1 MQRAIVKPI
10 VSIASILLAVFAFL
24 GLAPTAEAQIT
35 VGGHVGFVIP
45 WVTFSGG
52 KTTSQFDEYNIG
64 FPVGVTFKG
73 QGHFAVDLEMIPFV
87 NQPRTNNL
95 VVDPGVLYTVNP
107 GSAVP
112 VTLGLRAAFTVNSPQ
127 VGFIPLVHVD
137 NPFGAAS
144 FIQQSGLFQG
154 YFVEIDLPVQ
164 FSRPTNGPA
173 TNSVAFATHF
183 GLGF

>member
-1 MQRAIVKPI
+1 MQFAIAKTI
-10 VSIASILLAVFAFL
+10 VRIVPILLTALACV
-24 GLAPTAEAQIT
+24 GLAPAAEAQIA
-35 VGGHVGFVIP
+35 VGGHVGLVIP
-45 WVTFSGG
+45 WMTFSGG

-64 FPVGVTFKG
+64 FPLGVTFRG
-73 QGHFAVDLEMIPFV
+73 QGHFAVDLEMIPFI

-107 GSAVP
+107 GSPTP

-137 NPFGAAS
+137 NPFGPAA

-164 FSRPTNGPA
+164 FSRPSNGPA